1 MKTKE
6 LIIVGLIGV
15 LVIVAAHEIAAQSQ
29 THEQLKNFYETCI
42 TQKIVR
48 CQSKYILLNK
58 SRSENLRQT
67 AETSKEKSKFLILN
81 KSVLADEMIDQ
92 SIGQKNYKIEQY
104 LNSRFY
110 ELHK

>member
-1 MKTKE
+1 MKMKE
-6 LIIVGLIGV
+6 LIIASLIGA

-29 THEQLKNFYETCI
+29 THEQLKNFYETSI
-42 TQKIVR
+42 TQKIAK

-67 AETSKEKSKFLILN
+67 AETSEEKSKFLMLN
-81 KSVLADEMIDQ
+81 KSELADEMIDQ
-92 SIGQKNYKIEQY
+92 GMGQKNYKIEQY